1 MKAFTL
7 LGVHLPGSTALTRK
21 WYRDRIEKILTGTGK
36 SPVSGDSNPDDL
48 IFSIQVPVTA
58 NGAEDF
64 IFNLPTGSPTG
75 SPAGSPAGSPIGL
88 PVLFE
93 KGLRMIQ
100 WQVADPVHCV
110 FPRQFA
116 WEASKQG
123 IWNHLTGPG
132 LFSDQAGK
140 GLGHWIA
147 NNPNIV
153 HSFENTDVHGVD
165 LCLEIPEHLQDYGA
179 VAPLPNLPFW
189 KILKDAESILDS
201 LGSMTK
207 KELLCLRADR
217 KTRSVSSLGTDIEYS
232 FKMPQDLP
240 PGILDEICLMVD
252 AGGSVDITHVRS
264 NLEKA
269 YLVGYAMENGVI
281 VGNSSLK
288 HPRQVFIDR
297 IHGITGLDFTNFVER
312 GYTSVRPEYRAMGV
326 GVELLEGLTKRA
338 KGVKVFSII
347 SEDNL
352 ATQKIAIRNN
362 TRKIVTYFSDKLEK
376 VMGVWMPETM
386 IEDDWD
392 LKP

>member
-36 SPVSGDSNPDDL
+36 RPVDL
-48 IFSIQVPVTA
+48 IFSIKVPVTA
-58 NGAEDF
+58 NGAEDLT
-64 IFNLPTGSPTG
+64 FNFPF
-75 SPAGSPAGSPIGL
+75 
-88 PVLFE
+88 LFE

-100 WQVADPVHCV
+100 WQVADPGHCV

-153 HSFENTDVHGVD
+153 HSFENTGGKGFDVHGVD
-165 LCLEIPEHLQDYGA
+165 LCFEIPKHLQEYGA
-179 VAPLPNLPFW
+179 VAPLPNIPFW
-189 KILKDAESILDS
+189 KILKDSESILDS

-207 KELLCLRADR
+207 KELLCLRADP
-217 KTRSVSSLGTDIEYS
+217 KTRSVSSLGTDIEFS
-232 FKMPQDLP
+232 FKTPQDLP

-264 NLEKA
+264 NLKKA
-269 YLVGYAMENGVI
+269 YLIGYAMENGVI

-297 IHGITGLDFTNFVER
+297 IHGITGLDFTTFVER

-326 GVELLEGLTKRA
+326 GVKLLEGLTIRA
-338 KGVKVFSII
+338 KDIKVFSII

-362 TRKIVTYFSDKLEK
+362 TRKILTYFSDKLEK
-376 VMGVWMPETM
+376 EMGVWMPETM
-386 IEDDWD
+386 IDNDWD